1 MYVNF
6 FIYQQK
12 SGKKRM
18 GNIKTYPHISAGSQ
32 SALYT
37 YWLIIC
43 LYYEFAIVQYSLTPF
58 DTQTY
63 SLYFLLFSNH

>member
-6 FIYQQK
+6 FIYLQ
-12 SGKKRM
+12 KRM
-18 GNIKTYPHISAGSQ
+18 GDIKTYPHISAGPQ
-32 SALYT
+32 SALYA
-37 YWLIIC
+37 YWLIVC
-43 LYYEFAIVQYSLTPF
+43 LYYEFAIVHYSFTFF